1 MCKRPTMR
9 SFALARSA
17 RLPSACPVAF
27 GWLTV
32 IILVS
37 LTLLG
42 MPARA
47 LGESIAPAP
56 AQQSR
61 GGVETGSQAA
71 GTVELPREVYD
82 RLIEAA
88 RNPTRLPK
96 PAPASFALGHAEV
109 SVDATTAPDG
119 TVSAAVTVNLA
130 IETLE
135 DDWVLVPVLPAGTS
149 VASAK
154 VGGNAVQLVSAPAG
168 LAWATRGRG
177 KHQMRL
183 EYRVDASGSEG
194 GMSLALPMPAAAS
207 IRLTALLPGAD
218 LDASVIPAAGVA
230 LAQQGNRTQVRATIP
245 STQAVQLLW
254 QTPLGDT
261 HATSRARYTGTLEDD
276 ALTFEGS
283 LDVEVFRDAAAT
295 LDLVPRSVTLRD
307 VTVDGKPAS
316 ILVRGDRFATLVR
329 GRGAHTV
336 KVVFQVP
343 VEQGQGLPGVTVDIP
358 AVPVSRFDLVLPGR
372 KELVA
377 EPATSVKS
385 RFEDGQTRAT
395 VFAPMRSRV
404 AFRWT
409 EAVPEAVRTETRA
422 NASLYHAAWAEE
434 GVLFVQA
441 LVRYEISRGEASVVQ
456 LTVPAGVQV
465 DRIRDLQAGGDGQAV
480 ADWRTGPVEDGRR
493 SVSIYLN
500 RPLEGE
506 LVLAVDYDRPL
517 PKDGPLTIPLVQAPV
532 AQRARGMIALL
543 QSRDL
548 TLEPAPPTDAT
559 DAADAADGATRV
571 GENQLPALVRE
582 QLTLPVA
589 HTFKYVAPPRLS
601 VVPSVPER
609 QAGKFDA
616 AVDTLISLGEVTL
629 EASATVEID
638 VKSGGIESLR
648 LVLPAGV
655 TLLGLTGPSI
665 RAHTVLPQTEGGGS
679 ETASQYV
686 DVAFTQA
693 MEGQFRLE
701 ARYERILQAEANGVA
716 VPTLAIEGADVEQGR
731 IAVEALSAVEV
742 QAAGA
747 AHLTALDPGE
757 LPRQLLLR
765 TSNPI
770 LLAYKYVRAVPR
782 PALELA
788 VQRHQLLGVQEA
800 VIDQADYRTLL
811 TRDGMAVTT
820 ARFVVRNSRKQF
832 LRLTLP
838 EGARVWSA
846 FVDGQ
851 SEKPALASATESPDE
866 GRGGA
871 SDGASQVLLKI
882 KNATDGFVVE
892 LIYEVP
898 GPRLGGLGTVHA
910 TLPQPDILVTQ
921 TQWDVFLPA
930 DLRYGAP
937 RTSME
942 LTAEGVA
949 VAADVLREEMALAQ
963 DGSGSSEPLLI
974 AVPTAGVRYSFTKL
988 YANQRDDIP
997 ALKIGYASRHGA
1009 SFGNWLTVLATLLAW
1024 LGFWAAVRLRADRRG
1039 SEQSPPSWHAFRR
1052 MGLVL
1057 GVVGVAGVATL
1068 VGAFHLSV
1076 RPVLVTSFLVIACGA
1091 VAGVV
1096 RWWRERRDAAL
1107 DF

>member
-1 MCKRPTMR
+1 MPNPPTMR
-9 SFALARSA
+9 SFVPSRQAHRQHSLGAAVRWLSLLALMSLVVLG
-17 RLPSACPVAF
+17 LPSGAF
-27 GWLTV
+27 
-32 IILVS
+32 
-37 LTLLG
+37 
-42 MPARA
+42 
-47 LGESIAPAP
+47 GESIAPSP
-56 AQQSR
+56 PQQR
-61 GGVETGSQAA
+61 AVGDGAGGSGTGSGA

-88 RNPTRLPK
+88 RNPTQQPR
-96 PAPASFALGHAEV
+96 PAPASFALGNAEV
-109 SVDATTAPDG
+109 TVDATSGADG
-119 TVSAAVTVNLA
+119 AVSAVVNVSLA

-154 VGGNAVQLVSAPAG
+154 VGGNDVQLVAAPTG

-177 KHQMRL
+177 KHRMSL
-183 EYRVDASGSEG
+183 KYRVDASGSEG
-194 GMSLALPMPAAAS
+194 GMSLALPMPAASS

-218 LDASVIPAAGVA
+218 LDASVIPAAGVE
-230 LAQQGNRTQVRATIP
+230 LQRQGNRTQVRATVP

-254 QTPLGDT
+254 RAPLGDT
-261 HATSRARYTGTLEDD
+261 HTTSRARYTGTLEDD

-307 VTVDGKPAS
+307 VKVDGKPAS
-316 ILVRGDRFATLVR
+316 IFVRGDRFATLVR
-329 GRGAHTV
+329 GRGPHTV

-343 VEQGQGLPGVTVDIP
+343 VARGQGLPGVTVDIP

-377 EPATSVKS
+377 EPVSSVKS
-385 RFEDGQTRAT
+385 RFEGGQTRAT
-395 VFAPMRSRV
+395 VFAPMSSRV

-441 LVRYEISRGEASVVQ
+441 LVRYEISRGEASAVQ
-456 LTVPAGVQV
+456 LTVPADVQV
-465 DRIRDLQAGGDGQAV
+465 DSIRDLQVSGGGQAV
-480 ADWRTGPVEDGRR
+480 ADWRSGPVEDGQRTL
-493 SVSIYLN
+493 SIYLN

-517 PKDGPLTIPLVQAPV
+517 PKEGPLAVPLVRAPA
-532 AQRARGMIALL
+532 AQRSRGMIALL

-548 TLEPAPPTDAT
+548 TLEPT
-559 DAADAADGATRV
+559 AAGGPASGVAGGVDGATRV

-582 QLTLPVA
+582 QLSLPVA
-589 HTFKYVAPPRLS
+589 HTFKYVESPVLS
-601 VVPSVPER
+601 VLPSVPER
-609 QAGKFDA
+609 QVGKFDA

-665 RAHTVLPQTEGGGS
+665 RTHSVVSRAEGIDPDA
-679 ETASQYV
+679 ASQTV

-701 ARYERILQAEANGVA
+701 ARYERILQADAAGIE

-742 QAAGA
+742 QAASA
-747 AHLTALDPGE
+747 EHLTSLDPGE

-770 LLAYKYVRAVPR
+770 LLAYKYVRALPR

-788 VQRHQLLGVQEA
+788 VQRHRLLGVQEA

-832 LRLTLP
+832 LRLALP

-851 SEKPALASATESPDE
+851 SEKPALASATEGGE
-866 GRGGA
+866 GDRRA
-871 SDGASQVLLKI
+871 REDTNQVLLKI

-898 GPRLGGLGTVHA
+898 GPRLGSLGTVHA
-910 TLPQPDILVTQ
+910 TLPQPDILVTH

-930 DLRYGAP
+930 DLRYGTP
-937 RTSME
+937 RTSMD
-942 LTAEGVA
+942 LAAGGA
-949 VAADVLREEMALAQ
+949 LVAAEALREEMALAQ
-963 DGSGSSEPLLI
+963 DASTTSEPLVI
-974 AVPTAGVRYSFTKL
+974 AVPAAGVRYSFTKL
-988 YANQRDDIP
+988 YANQRDDVP
-997 ALKIGYASRHGA
+997 VLKIGYASRHGA
-1009 SFGNWLTVLATLLAW
+1009 AFGSWLTVLATLFAW
-1024 LGFWAAVRLRADRRG
+1024 LGLSVWLVGGQIL
-1039 SEQSPPSWHAFRR
+1039 PSWRPFRR
-1052 MGLVL
+1052 MGLIVGML
-1057 GVVGVAGVATL
+1057 GMAGVVTL
-1068 VGAFHLSV
+1068 VGAFHLSLG
-1076 RPVLVTSFLVIACGA
+1076 PALNTTAVIL
-1091 VAGVV
+1091 VAGAIALAV
-1096 RWWRERRDAAL
+1096 RWWRDRRDAAL